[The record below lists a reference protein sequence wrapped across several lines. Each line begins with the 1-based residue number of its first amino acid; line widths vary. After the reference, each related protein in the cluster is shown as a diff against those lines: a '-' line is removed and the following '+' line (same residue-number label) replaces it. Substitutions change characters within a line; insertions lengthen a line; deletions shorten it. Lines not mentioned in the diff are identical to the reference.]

1 MLNICSHGAGN
12 AFCGHNSKA
21 LIDGTKYTSFGGYTR
36 KTNAISSP
44 KSYLKQNPHGRRP
57 LTSEMASL
65 TTRPVLCTM
74 GCQRAVTT
82 IAWHVLLRKQYGFKF
97 SLGSTLT
104 PQQIGGR
111 TNYYRCPKNASE
123 RSTTQLSTPCGT
135 YERSATTGSST
146 QLMPRSPSCWKD
158 QGKSRPK

>member
-12 AFCGHNSKA
+12 AFGGHNSKA
-21 LIDGTKYTSFGGYTR
+21 LIDTTKYTSLGRYTR
-36 KTNAISSP
+36 KTNEISSP

-57 LTSEMASL
+57 LTSEMASP
-65 TTRPVLCTM
+65 RDLCYV
-74 GCQRAVTT
+74 QRAAREQLPPFPSMSFCVSSM
-82 IAWHVLLRKQYGFKF
+82 HGFKF

-111 TNYYRCPKNASE
+111 THYYRCPKNASE

-135 YERSATTGSST
+135 YERRATTESST

-158 QGKSRPK
+158 QRKSRPK